1 MSRPIQPVTAAAR
14 LLCAVLGGM
23 AASAASA
30 DAVLPPSQFLYD
42 VVSGSSDA
50 CPTPTPFIAQ
60 GGSCSYANGLKKGF
74 AETSGGVGTPSYDPA
89 LGQGTAVY
97 ATAAAGGSGAA
108 ARWAPK
114 DGGAAVK
121 SVATMIYSFEATGPA
136 GLNYI
141 PVDLLSLG
149 VVHTTG
155 SASAYVTLTVRD
167 EGTEANIPPGD
178 QDPDPANPLL
188 SLSSHDCR
196 DGHCTTDWS
205 AGQRT
210 DVLCLV
216 AGDNYDITITAVSTA
231 GKGADGG
238 TATALLDPYLKPG
251 VHLNLSAPLKSPV
264 RNAPVGA
271 NCSLIGDPSLFGVDT
286 GPGSSTGYGAS
297 VPEPAT
303 LGLAAVALLGLGVA
317 VRFRRR
323 SRREPPKDTASARR

>member
-1 MSRPIQPVTAAAR
+1 MPRPIQPVTAAAR
-14 LLCAVLGGM
+14 LLFAVLGGI
-23 AASAASA
+23 AASGASA

-42 VVSGSSDA
+42 VVSGNTDA
-50 CPTPTPFIAQ
+50 CPTPTPFIAN

-74 AETSGGVGTPSYDPA
+74 AETSGGIGSPSYDPA

-97 ATAAAGGSGAA
+97 ATAAAGGNGAS

-114 DGGAAVK
+114 SGGASVQ
-121 SVATMIYSFEATGPA
+121 SVATMIYSFQATGPA
-136 GLNYI
+136 GINYI

-149 VVHTTG
+149 IVNTTG
-155 SASAYVTLTVRD
+155 SASATVSLIVRD

-178 QDPDPANPLL
+178 QDPDSVGTLL
-188 SLSSHDCR
+188 SLSSHDCH

-205 AGQRT
+205 DGQRT

-231 GKGADGG
+231 GKGTNGG

-251 VHLNLSAPLKSPV
+251 MHLNLAAPLKSLA
-264 RNAPVGA
+264 RNQSPEGA
-271 NCSLIGDPSLFGVDT
+271 KCSLIGDPNLFGVDT

-323 SRREPPKDTASARR
+323 SRRDAPKD

>member
-1 MSRPIQPVTAAAR
+1 
-14 LLCAVLGGM
+14 
-23 AASAASA
+23 
-30 DAVLPPSQFLYD
+30 
-42 VVSGSSDA
+42 
-50 CPTPTPFIAQ
+50 
-60 GGSCSYANGLKKGF
+60 
-74 AETSGGVGTPSYDPA
+74 
-89 LGQGTAVY
+89 
-97 ATAAAGGSGAA
+97 
-108 ARWAPK
+108 
-114 DGGAAVK
+114 
-121 SVATMIYSFEATGPA
+121 MIYSFQATGPA

-149 VVHTTG
+149 VVNTTG

-167 EGTEANIPPGD
+167 EGTEANIPPGY
-178 QDPDPANPLL
+178 QDPDPAGALL
-188 SLSSHDCR
+188 SLSSHDCH

-238 TATALLDPYLKPG
+238 TASALLDPYLKPG
-251 VHLNLSAPLKSPV
+251 VHLTLGAPLKSPA
-264 RNAPVGA
+264 RGQSSDGA
-271 NCSLIGDPSLFGVDT
+271 KCSLIGDPSLFGVDS

-323 SRREPPKDTASARR
+323 SRRDAPKRTDPARADR